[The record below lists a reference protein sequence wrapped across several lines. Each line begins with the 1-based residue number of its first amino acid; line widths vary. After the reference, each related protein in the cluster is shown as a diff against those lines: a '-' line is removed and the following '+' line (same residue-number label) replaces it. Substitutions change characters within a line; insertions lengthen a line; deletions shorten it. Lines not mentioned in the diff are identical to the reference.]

1 MVFHLTR
8 LEAQKHFDE
17 IFQLIMEN
25 DVEANQTFLQY
36 SDKILI
42 VFSSM

>member
-1 MVFHLTR
+1 MCHYGSWTN
-8 LEAQKHFDE
+8 KKYFDE
-17 IFQLIMEN
+17 MFQLILEN

-42 VFSSM
+42 VYSSM